1 MTARRNDTSPMITFD
16 HIAIAAPTLAQGA
29 AYIRNLTGLTFPKG
43 GTHPDMGT
51 HNLVTALGSDT
62 FAEIISINPDAAAP
76 NRPRWFELDNPVA
89 QAKFPCTQA
98 WLLRTDDIDGC
109 IRKAAALG
117 IDLGT
122 ATPFKRDALRWRF
135 TVTADGSIPL
145 DGAAP
150 LLLQWDE
157 TGPQHPASR
166 MVDLGLRMD
175 HLTIDTP
182 HADRLTA
189 LLETLGLQNP
199 PTIRQTKTTKINAV
213 FSSPTDRGKA

>member
-1 MTARRNDTSPMITFD
+1 MTVRRNDTGPMITFD
-16 HIAIAAPTLAQGA
+16 HIAIAANTLKEGA
-29 AYIRNLTGLTFPKG
+29 AYMRNLTGVDLPKG
-43 GTHPDMGT
+43 GAHPDMAT
-51 HNLVTALGSDT
+51 HNLVTALGPDT
-62 FAEIISINPDAAAP
+62 FAEVIAINPDATPP

-122 ATPFKRDALRWRF
+122 ATPFRRDALRWRF
-135 TVTADGSIPL
+135 AVTADGSIPL
-145 DGAAP
+145 NGAAP

-166 MVDLGLRMD
+166 MTDLGLRMNR
-175 HLTIDTP
+175 LTIKTP
-182 HADRLTA
+182 HAARLTE
-189 LLETLGLQNP
+189 LLDALGLQHRP
-199 PTIRQTKTTKINAV
+199 VIKQAMQTRIDADFTKVAV
-213 FSSPTDRGKA
+213 L

>member
-1 MTARRNDTSPMITFD
+1 MITFD
-16 HIAIAAPTLAQGA
+16 HIAIAAPSLAEGA
-29 AYIRNLTGLTFPKG
+29 AYMRNLTGLTFPKG
-43 GTHPDMGT
+43 GEHPDMAT
-51 HNLVTALGSDT
+51 HNLVTALGPDT
-62 FAEIISINPDAAAP
+62 FAEVISINPDATPP

-89 QAKFPCTQA
+89 QAKFPRTQA

-157 TGPQHPASR
+157 TGPNHPASR
-166 MVDLGLRMD
+166 MTDLGLRMD
-175 HLTIDTP
+175 SLTIDTP
-182 HADRLTA
+182 HADRLIE
-189 LLETLGLQNP
+189 LLETLGLQKTP
-199 PTIRQTKTTKINAV
+199 EIRQSQTTKINAV
-213 FSSPTDRGKA
+213 FSSQPIGAKYDC